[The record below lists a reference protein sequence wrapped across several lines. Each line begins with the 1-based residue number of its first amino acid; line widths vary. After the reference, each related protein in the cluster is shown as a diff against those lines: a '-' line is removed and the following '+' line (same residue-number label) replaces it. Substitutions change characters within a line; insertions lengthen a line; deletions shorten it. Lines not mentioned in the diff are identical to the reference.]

1 MSSRDFLTNGN
12 PANEPVIHPVYG
24 KVSEKSAVALH
35 GGRPLLICGYLHKRG
50 RNGKWQKRF
59 FETDGENLSYYK
71 SSARSKL
78 LATLDLLKVG
88 DITIDEGD
96 QSSCTFKIMIAD
108 RDYIL
113 RADSAS
119 SCKDWVITLNRIKEA
134 RLHIGRVQLVVDDGD
149 AAPRVVPDANRQ
161 RTKAVDGDDIHSW
174 EDIIAAENAA
184 KNQEAMDST
193 LCHANRLSGGSKRLQ
208 EAVAARWQK
217 RQTSLQRLASRLLHW
232 ARSVKL
238 FEKSGCHNAEHHVV
252 LDSQIH
258 PPGHDNPAVSCTLH
272 VCTTF
277 LSSVRERITNMIAL
291 LSQLAVRTWRQ

>member
-1 MSSRDFLTNGN
+1 
-12 PANEPVIHPVYG
+12 
-24 KVSEKSAVALH
+24 
-35 GGRPLLICGYLHKRG
+35 
-50 RNGKWQKRF
+50 
-59 FETDGENLSYYK
+59 
-71 SSARSKL
+71 
-78 LATLDLLKVG
+78 LDLLKVG

-96 QSSCTFKIMIAD
+96 QGSCTFKIMIAD

-134 RLHIGRVQLVVDDGD
+134 RMHIGRVQLVHSLDDND
-149 AAPRVVPDANRQ
+149 AAPRVVPDSNRQ
-161 RTKAVDGDDIHSW
+161 RTKAVDGEDIHSW

-193 LCHANRLSGGSKRLQ
+193 LAHANRLSGGSKRLQ

-217 RQTSLQRLASRLLHW
+217 RQTSIQRLASRLLYW

-238 FEKSGCHNAEHHVV
+238 FEKSGCIDVKDQVV

-258 PPGHDNPAVSCTLH
+258 PPGHDNAAVSSTLH
-272 VCTTF
+272 VS
-277 LSSVRERITNMIAL
+277 LPRLRKNY
-291 LSQLAVRTWRQ
+291 